1 VAPSPPDRANVRLVS
16 AALFLAIAVGAF
28 VVFGHHL
35 ATTPHGFAA
44 YAVNVLGLA
53 LAFLVPAQWVGRPGD
68 VLRQWRI
75 VLLAVCVGTLAWDA
89 LLAWVTPR
97 HIFFDGGLLI
107 YGSSLVFFGLLLTLH
122 GILVALVGG
131 VRRARGRR
139 IG

>member
-1 VAPSPPDRANVRLVS
+1 MPETPPNRGDVRQVS
-16 AALFLAIAVGAF
+16 AAIFLTVSLGAF
-28 VVFGHHL
+28 AVFGHHL

-53 LAFLVPAQWVGRPGD
+53 IAFLVPAQWVSRPGD
-68 VLRQWRI
+68 VLRHWRI
-75 VLLAVCVGTLAWDA
+75 VLLAVAVGTLVWDA
-89 LLAWVTPR
+89 LLARVTPR

-107 YGSSLVFFGLLLTLH
+107 YTASLVFFGLLLSLH
-122 GILVALVGG
+122 GIVVALVGG